1 MSSEQS
7 NSDTAKEK
15 APILRRVLSRFNHA
29 LLVFLDLVGLY
40 SYRRVDQ
47 EAQLARFRS
56 NHVEFRALLT
66 ANNDFLTIAAELEE
80 SRLSDSLPHPAW
92 VKKQVLRAAVD
103 VHRMVRCLN
112 AISDN
117 RYAKLAERYRSISDE
132 LAKRL
137 EGISDLAP
145 SSWVLDLSEI
155 RAKDAW
161 LVGGKMANLG
171 EIRNVVALPTPPGFA
186 VTAEAYQTMIRTHG
200 FLPGESGISP
210 LPESGSA
217 ALPESGSTALPGSGS
232 AALPGGG
239 TLPLAG
245 GDGSEGDR
253 EEMAERSSTLS
264 IPKTIEEAILEAY
277 DRLSQTLGSQPSVA
291 VRSSAIGEDSA
302 YSFTGQYLTVLNV
315 KRDGLIDAYQKV
327 VESLFSAEA
336 VHYRQLHKLTASAMP
351 VGLLVM
357 TDAVASGVVYTA
369 DPSRPGARVILV
381 HVVKGLGPSLVDGRT
396 SPETIRVELD
406 PELRIGLRKASLQ
419 TSMVVATPTGGV
431 RDEPLPRELASEPC
445 MSDEEVLSL
454 ARMAVAIEAHFGGPQ
469 DIEWAMDGERRLWIL
484 QSRPLRMVT
493 SSEAGAA
500 PPVEGYRLILE
511 GGDTAFPGV
520 VSGPVVQMDED
531 GDMTLFPDGAVLVA
545 PRSSP
550 RFVRL
555 MAKAAAIV
563 TDFGGVTGHM
573 AALAREFHVPALLNT
588 RSATGLLK
596 PGVLVTVDAREGRVY
611 EGAVTELL
619 EAEKERAREDERLH
633 QVKITPAYDLLDSVS
648 ELLLSLNLVDPR
660 SPAFS
665 AEHCRTLHDITRFVH
680 EKSYEEM
687 FHMGG
692 HLGDMRGVSSHLD
705 VFLPIDLYIIDLGG
719 GIDTPAGTRRPKL
732 SHISSVPLKALLDG
746 MLDKRIPRFGPRPM
760 DLRGFMS
767 IMARHAVTNPE
778 EERTFRDPCYVLVSD
793 EYLNYTARVGYHF
806 AVVDAYC
813 GEALNKNYIS
823 LLFRGGAADYTR
835 RHRRTRAIGGI
846 LDHFGF
852 SMNVRGDAVTAR
864 LSKRSRAETA
874 SQLEMIGRLFQFF
887 RQMDAAMKS
896 EQAVVQMQ
904 EAFIRGDFS
913 FSGDRPEP
921 GETG

>member
-1 MSSEQS
+1 MTELEFSSGYGNFIEGE
-7 NSDTAKEK
+7 DTVSKTQNENNTSQEK
-15 APILRRVLSRFNHA
+15 AGILLRSLRRFGHA

-40 SYRRVDQ
+40 SFRRVDQ

-66 ANNDFLTIAAELEE
+66 ANNDFLTIVAELEE

-117 RYAKLAERYRSISDE
+117 RYPELAERYRSISDE

-161 LVGGKMANLG
+161 LAGGKMANLG
-171 EIRNVVALPTPPGFA
+171 EIRNAVDLPTPPGFA
-186 VTAEAYQTMIRTHG
+186 VTAEAYQTMLRTHG
-200 FLPGESGISP
+200 FLPGNGN
-210 LPESGSA
+210 LPRVEVEV
-217 ALPESGSTALPGSGS
+217 P
-232 AALPGGG
+232 
-239 TLPLAG
+239 
-245 GDGSEGDR
+245 DGRR
-253 EEMAERSSTLS
+253 EEMPERASTLA
-264 IPKTIEEAILEAY
+264 IPKTIEEAILDAY
-277 DRLSQTLGSQPSVA
+277 DRLSQTLGYQPSVA

-315 KRDGLIDAYQKV
+315 KRDGLIDAYRKV

-336 VHYRQLHKLTASAMP
+336 VHYRQLHRLTASAMP
-351 VGLLVM
+351 VGFLVM

-369 DPSRPGARVILV
+369 DPSRSDDRVVLV
-381 HVVKGLGPSLVDGRT
+381 HLVKGLGPSLVDGRT
-396 SPETIRVELD
+396 SPETIRVERD
-406 PELRIGLRKASLQ
+406 PELRIGLRTASLQ

-431 RDEPLPRELASEPC
+431 RDEPLPPGLASEPC
-445 MSDEEVLSL
+445 MRDAEVLSL
-454 ARMAVAIEAHFGGPQ
+454 ARMAAMIETHFGSPQ

-484 QSRPLRMVT
+484 QSRPLRMVA
-493 SSEAGAA
+493 SCEPGATA
-500 PPVEGYRLILE
+500 PVEGYPLILE

-520 VSGPVVQMDED
+520 GSGPVVQMDEG
-531 GDMTLFPDGAVLVA
+531 GDMAMFPDGAVLVA

-550 RFVRL
+550 RFVRV

-573 AALAREFHVPALLNT
+573 AALSREFHIPSLLNT
-588 RSATGLLK
+588 RVATGLLR
-596 PGVLVTVDAREGRVY
+596 PGVRVTVDARAGRVY
-611 EGAVTELL
+611 EGEVTELL
-619 EAEKERAREDERLH
+619 HAEKERACEDERLH
-633 QVKITPAYDLLDSVS
+633 QVKTTPAYQLLDSIS

-660 SPAFS
+660 SPTFS

-719 GIDTPAGTRRPKL
+719 GVDAPGGTRRLKL
-732 SHISSVPLKALLDG
+732 AHIASVPLKALLEG

-778 EERTFRDPCYVLVSD
+778 EERTFRDPCYALISD

-846 LDHFGF
+846 LEHFGF

-864 LSKRSRAETA
+864 LSKRSREETT

-896 EQAVVQMQ
+896 ERAVVRMQ
-904 EAFIRGDFS
+904 EAFIQGDFS
-913 FSGDRPEP
+913 FSADRPEP
-921 GETG
+921 GESG

>member
-1 MSSEQS
+1 MSREPNQ
-7 NSDTAKEK
+7 NDTSKEK
-15 APILRRVLSRFNHA
+15 AGALRGGLRRFKHVLF
-29 LLVFLDLVGLY
+29 VFLDLIGLY

-112 AISDN
+112 AISEN
-117 RYAKLAERYRSISDE
+117 RYPELAERYRSISDE

-155 RAKDAW
+155 RARDAW

-171 EIRNVVALPTPPGFA
+171 EIRNVVGLPTPPGFA

-200 FLPGESGISP
+200 FLPGGGSTA

-217 ALPESGSTALPGSGS
+217 P
-232 AALPGGG
+232 LPGGDS
-239 TLPLAG
+239 PG
-245 GDGSEGDR
+245 GDRD
-253 EEMAERSSTLS
+253 EMAEHSSTLA
-264 IPKTIEEAILEAY
+264 IPKTIGDAILDAY

-302 YSFTGQYLTVLNV
+302 YSFTGQYLTALNV

-336 VHYRQLHKLTASAMP
+336 VHYRQLHRLTASAMP

-369 DPSRPGARVILV
+369 DPSRPGARVVLV

-419 TSMVVATPTGGV
+419 TSRVVATPTGGV
-431 RDEPLPRELASEPC
+431 REEPLPRGLASEPC

-454 ARMAVAIEAHFGGPQ
+454 ARMAVAIEAHFRGPQ
-469 DIEWAMDGERRLWIL
+469 DIEWAMDEERRLWIL
-484 QSRPLRMVT
+484 QARPLRMLT
-493 SSEAGAA
+493 SAEAGGA

-520 VSGPVVQMDED
+520 VSGPVVQMDEE
-531 GDMTLFPDGAVLVA
+531 GDMTVFPDGAVLVA

-555 MAKAAAIV
+555 MAKAVAIV

-588 RSATGLLK
+588 RSATGRLK
-596 PGVLVTVDAREGRVY
+596 QGVLVTVDARAGRVY
-611 EGAVTELL
+611 EGVVAELL
-619 EAEKERAREDERLH
+619 EEEKGRAREDDRLH
-633 QVKITPAYDLLDSVS
+633 QVKTTPGYDLLDSAS

-665 AEHCRTLHDITRFVH
+665 PANCGTLHDITRFVH

-687 FHMGG
+687 FQMGE
-692 HLGDMRGVSSHLD
+692 HLGDMRDVSTHLD

-719 GIDTPAGTRRPKL
+719 GIDAPAGTRKLKL
-732 SHISSVPLKALLDG
+732 SQVASVPLKALLDG

-864 LSKRSRAETA
+864 LSKGSRAETA

-896 EQAVVQMQ
+896 EQAVVQMR

-913 FSGDRPEP
+913 FSGDRQEP

>member
-15 APILRRVLSRFNHA
+15 APILRGALLRFRHG

-200 FLPGESGISP
+200 FLPGESGSV
-210 LPESGSA
+210 
-217 ALPESGSTALPGSGS
+217 ALPGS
-232 AALPGGG
+232 G

-596 PGVLVTVDAREGRVY
+596 PGVLVTVDARAGRVY